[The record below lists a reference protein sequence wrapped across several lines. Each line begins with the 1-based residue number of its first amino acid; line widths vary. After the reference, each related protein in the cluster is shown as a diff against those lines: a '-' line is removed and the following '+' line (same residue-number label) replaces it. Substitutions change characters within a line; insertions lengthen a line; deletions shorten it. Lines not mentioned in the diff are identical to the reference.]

1 MCHDAYM
8 YRTFAY
14 QQVDVFAPTAFNG
27 NGLGVVFEADH
38 LDSTQMQRFAQWL
51 NLSETVFFVTPTE
64 PEADYAIRIF
74 TPTTELP
81 FAGHPTLGAAHAW
94 LESGG
99 QAGTNG
105 HLLQQCDAG
114 LIQVRIERDA
124 SEKHERRLAF
134 LAPPLT
140 RSGPLEQDVLQWA
153 IAGLGINSED
163 VIAHQWLVNG
173 PHHAGLL
180 LRDADLVLGI
190 EPDYAA
196 LDGLELGVIG
206 PYTASSVAQGVW
218 QPQATLLPRI
228 SGTRE
233 ELRPLDYSDQTRSEE
248 RFGSVVLQPPADFE
262 VRAFVSGE
270 AIQEDPAT
278 GSLNA
283 GFGVWM
289 TKAGLAPQRYTVRQG
304 TRVGREAILHIEA
317 SESGLWVSGD
327 VTTRIEG
334 TVTFD

>member
-38 LDSTQMQRFAQWL
+38 LDSMQMQRFAQWL

-99 QAGTNG
+99 QAGASG

-114 LIQVRIERDA
+114 LIQVRIEREA

-218 QPQATLLPRI
+218 QPQASVLPRI

-248 RFGSVVLQPPADFE
+248 RFGAVVLQPPADFE